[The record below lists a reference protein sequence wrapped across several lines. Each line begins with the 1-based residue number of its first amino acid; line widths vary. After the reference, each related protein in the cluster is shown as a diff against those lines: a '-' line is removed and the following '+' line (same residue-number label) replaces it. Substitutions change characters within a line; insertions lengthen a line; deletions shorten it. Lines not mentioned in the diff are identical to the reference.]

1 MYLCGVNFESMVD
14 GEGVRAV
21 LFISGCLHNCPY
33 CHSPQTHSFT
43 FGKEVNQELIDEIN
57 REINKRPYISGIT
70 LSGGDCMYSPVET
83 LKFVKKLTIP
93 HNNIWCY
100 TGFTFEELVQNKN
113 QFQLLKNIDVLV
125 DSKFDYT
132 KRDISL
138 VFRGS
143 TNQRIIDVKQSLKQ
157 DKIVLYELNDGRIYG
172 NNQN

>member
-1 MYLCGVNFESMVD
+1 MYLCGVNFESLVD

-43 FGKEVNQELIDEIN
+43 YGKEVNQELIDQIN
-57 REINKRPYISGIT
+57 NEMIKRPYISGIT

-83 LKFVKKLTIP
+83 LKLIKKLKIP

-100 TGFTFEELVQNKN
+100 TGFTFEEIINDKN
-113 QFQLLKNIDVLV
+113 QFQLLRHIDVLV
-125 DSKFDYT
+125 DSLFEYS

-138 VFRGS
+138 AFRGS
-143 TNQRIIDVKQSLKQ
+143 SNQRIIDVKQSLKQ
-157 DKIVLYELNDGRIYG
+157 GRVVNYELK
-172 NNQN
+172 QNSKI

>member
-1 MYLCGVNFESMVD
+1 MYLCGINFESLVD

-43 FGKEVNQELIDEIN
+43 YGKEVDQELIDQIN
-57 REINKRPYISGIT
+57 NEMIKRPYISGIT

-83 LKFVKKLTIP
+83 LKLIKKLNIP

-100 TGFTFEELVQNKN
+100 TGFTYEQLINNKN
-113 QFQLLKNIDVLV
+113 QFQLLKHIDVLV
-125 DSKFDYT
+125 DGLFEYS

-138 VFRGS
+138 AFRGS
-143 TNQRIIDVKQSLKQ
+143 SNQRIIDVKQSLKQ
-157 DKIVLYELNDGRIYG
+157 RKVILYEHDSKI
-172 NNQN
+172 

>member
-43 FGKEVNQELIDEIN
+43 YGVEVNQELIDDINAEI
-57 REINKRPYISGIT
+57 IKRPYISGIT

-83 LKFVKKLTIP
+83 LKLIKKLNIP

-100 TGFTFEELVQNKN
+100 TGFTFEQLIKN
-113 QFQLLKNIDVLV
+113 NNQLQLLKHINVLV
-125 DSKFDYT
+125 DGRFEYS
-132 KRDISL
+132 KRDITL
-138 VFRGS
+138 AFKGS
-143 TNQRIIDVKQSLKQ
+143 SNQRIIDVKQSLKQ
-157 DKIVLYELNDGRIYG
+157 GEIILYEHSSKV
-172 NNQN
+172 

>member
-1 MYLCGVNFESMVD
+1 MYLCGINFESLVD

-43 FGKEVNQELIDEIN
+43 YGKEVDQELIDQIN
-57 REINKRPYISGIT
+57 NEMIKRPYISGIT

-83 LKFVKKLTIP
+83 LKLIKKLNIP

-100 TGFTFEELVQNKN
+100 TGFTYEQLINNKN
-113 QFQLLKNIDVLV
+113 QFQLLKHIDVLV
-125 DSKFDYT
+125 DGLFEYS

-138 VFRGS
+138 AFRGS
-143 TNQRIIDVKQSLKQ
+143 SNQRIIDVKQSLKQ
-157 DKIVLYELNDGRIYG
+157 RKVILYEHNSKI
-172 NNQN
+172 